1 MKSSTPNKKHMLLF
15 AVLAAVLLLSILLA
29 LGTGAVRLS
38 LAELLEGLRDG
49 QSVSGRI
56 LLAVRIPRLLAALL
70 AGAGLAVAGA
80 LIQTVLNNPL
90 ASPSVIGVNAGAG
103 LFAAVAMAFFPGL
116 WPLLPGAAFL
126 GALFT
131 ALLVFGIARHTGAA
145 KITLVL
151 CGVAISSLM
160 TAGIST
166 LTTFFPDILVG
177 MRDFQIGGF
186 SGVHMKLVL
195 PGGAVILAGLLL
207 SWLMAGELA
216 ILGLGDETAQS
227 LGLNVRL
234 FRFIFLVLAAAL
246 CGAAVS
252 FAGLLGFVGLIVPH
266 SARLLLPGAS
276 KRTLISATALLG
288 ASFLILCDTAARTLF
303 APYELP
309 VGILIAFMGAP
320 FFLYLIIKERRRPHA

>member
-1 MKSSTPNKKHMLLF
+1 MKSSIPNKKHMLLF
-15 AVLAAVLLLSILLA
+15 ALLAAVLLLSVLLA

-38 LAELLEGLRDG
+38 LAELLEGLRDR

-56 LLAVRIPRLLAALL
+56 LLTVRIPRLLAALL

-90 ASPSVIGVNAGAG
+90 ASPGVIGVNAGAG
-103 LFAAVAMAFFPGL
+103 LLAAVAMAFFPGWWL
-116 WPLLPGAAFL
+116 LLPVAAFL
-126 GALFT
+126 GALGT
-131 ALLVFGIARHTGAA
+131 ALLVFAIARHTGAS
-145 KITLVL
+145 KITIVL
-151 CGVAISSLM
+151 CGIAISSLM

-166 LTTFFPDILVG
+166 LTTFFPDILLG

-186 SGVHMKLVL
+186 SGVHLKQIL
-195 PGGAVILAGLLL
+195 PGGGVILAGLLL
-207 SWLMAGELA
+207 AWLLAGELA
-216 ILGLGDETAQS
+216 ILSLGDETAQS

-234 FRFIFLVLAAAL
+234 FRFVFLVLAAAL

-276 KRTLISATALLG
+276 KRTLIAASSLLG
-288 ASFLILCDTAARTLF
+288 ASFLALCDTAARTLF

-309 VGILIAFMGAP
+309 VGILIAFMGGP
-320 FFLYLIIKERRRPHA
+320 FFLYLIVTQRRSSHA

>member
-1 MKSSTPNKKHMLLF
+1 MLLF